1 MRLSSPYLKLSLLV
15 TALFFSGGCANQA
28 MNWTIDS
35 WQNQPI
41 SEAVAKWG
49 QPSEELK
56 VSGKH
61 LFVWNTYDGVLAPP
75 TDPKFPARPDSEY
88 CMRLLGVD
96 RSGKVISGAWEGSGC
111 PGLFS
116 GWRRW

>member
-1 MRLSSPYLKLSLLV
+1 MRLSSAYLKLSLLV
-15 TALFFSGGCANQA
+15 TTLFFSGGCATQA
-28 MNWTIDS
+28 MNWAIES
-35 WQNQPI
+35 WQNQPV
-41 SEAVAKWG
+41 SKVVAEWG

-61 LFVWNTYDGVLAPP
+61 LFIWNTYDGVLALP
-75 TDPKFPARPDSEY
+75 TKPKPAVLPDSRY

-96 RSGKVISGAWEGSGC
+96 RSGKVISGAWEGDGC

-116 GWRRW
+116 GWRR